1 MEVVRLEERN
11 HRRAGVYRSVRDAVQ
26 GVIRKVAL
34 VDQLCWPQGDQ
45 LEIHENS
52 HEHSEELFTNLQK

>member
-1 MEVVRLEERN
+1 LEERN